1 MFRCA
6 ITKQVSEVGEK
17 PVFVVTE
24 KRFKEYLGYPRREGK
39 KGFYQ
44 STEQVKI
51 SEGWEIVKVIKVRK
65 STLERLEKEGKAI
78 EERWV
83 D

>member
-6 ITKQVSEVGEK
+6 ITKQVSEAGEK
-17 PVFVVTE
+17 PVFIVTE
-24 KRFKEYLGYPRREGK
+24 KRFKEYFGFPRREGK

-44 STEQVKI
+44 SSEQVKVA
-51 SEGWEIVKVIKVRK
+51 EGWEIVKTIKVRK
-65 STLERLEKEGKAI
+65 STLERLEREGKTI
-78 EERWV
+78 EAQWV